1 MTTGAKDPIVKV
13 DRSKKIPVY
22 TVRKLLTDKET
33 EDIKAHFIEPHQYP
47 VVLKEDAD
55 VYTEDGAILLRF
67 RKNVLSKKAI
77 DSAYEGMKD
86 FVYRTTRDRG
96 IASGSP
102 KGLATGE
109 KNAVRSNILG
119 YFDKWSIGQRATF
132 KNSGIKAPGPC
143 RYCTFNVHHP
153 EKWKYI
159 TPLVKEIDAQY
170 KALCPKEHAS
180 QLRAAKKTPFH
191 ITGTAFST
199 VTTNLNFRTAAHQDT
214 GDWPEGLGNLVVIE
228 RGDKY
233 EGAYTGF
240 PQYGVGVDVRTGDF
254 LAMDVHQVHGNTPKS
269 PDTDNS
275 IRLSLVNYLREKIV
289 TRCKDQPL
297 YDAQALERRL
307 QAYRN
312 NKSVK
317 NRAAKEKAKGNRTRK
332 GRSKARV

>member
-1 MTTGAKDPIVKV
+1 MPNATDPIVSV

-22 TVRKLLTDKET
+22 TVRKLLTDAET
-33 EDIKAHFIEPHQYP
+33 EDIKAHFIEQKQYP

-55 VYTEDGAILLRF
+55 VYTEDGNILLRF
-67 RKNVLSKKAI
+67 RKNVLSKEAI

-86 FVYRTTRDRG
+86 FVTRKTSNRG

-102 KGLATGE
+102 KGLSTGE
-109 KNAVRSNILG
+109 KNPVRSNILG
-119 YFDKWSIGQRATF
+119 FFDKWSIAQRATF
-132 KNSGIKAPGPC
+132 KRSGVQAPGRC
-143 RYCTFNVHHP
+143 RYCTFNVKFP
-153 EKWKYI
+153 EKWEHI
-159 TPLVKEIDAQY
+159 TPLIKEINAQY
-170 KALCPKEHAS
+170 KRLCPKEHAS
-180 QLRAAKKTPFH
+180 QLRAAKKTPFR
-191 ITGTAFST
+191 IAGTAFST

-214 GDWPEGLGNLVVIE
+214 GDWPEGMGNLVVIE

-254 LAMDVHQVHGNTPKS
+254 LAMDVHQVHGNTPKV

-289 TRCKDQPL
+289 TRCQNQPL
-297 YDAQALERRL
+297 YDAQKLERKL

-312 NKSVK
+312 NKSRK
-317 NRAAKEKAKGNRTRK
+317 NAAAKAKGRGTRK
-332 GRSKARV
+332 IKKSKTM

>member
-1 MTTGAKDPIVKV
+1 MSKATDPIVSI

-22 TVRKLLTDKET
+22 IVRKLLTDAET
-33 EDIKAHFIEPHQYP
+33 EDIKAHFIEQKQYP

-55 VYTEDGAILLRF
+55 VYTEDGNILLRF
-67 RKNVLSKKAI
+67 RKNVLSKEAI

-132 KNSGIKAPGPC
+132 KRSGVKAPGSC
-143 RYCTFNVHHP
+143 RYCTFNVRHP

-170 KALCPKEHAS
+170 KALCPTEHAS

-254 LAMDVHQVHGNTPKS
+254 LAMDVHQVHGNTPKV

-289 TRCKDQPL
+289 TRCQNQPL
-297 YDAQALERRL
+297 YDAQKLEKKL
-307 QAYRN
+307 QAYRD
-312 NKSVK
+312 NKSRK
-317 NRAAKEKAKGNRTRK
+317 NAAAKAKGRGTRK
-332 GRSKARV
+332 IKRQSQTKM

>member
-1 MTTGAKDPIVKV
+1 MPKATDPIVSI

-22 TVRKLLTDKET
+22 TVRKLLTDAET
-33 EDIKAHFIEPHQYP
+33 EDIKAHFIEQKQYP

-55 VYTEDGAILLRF
+55 VYTEDGNILLRF
-67 RKNVLSKKAI
+67 RKNVLSKEAI

-132 KNSGIKAPGPC
+132 KRSGVKAPGSC
-143 RYCTFNVHHP
+143 RYCTFNVRHP

-170 KALCPKEHAS
+170 KALCPTEHAS

-254 LAMDVHQVHGNTPKS
+254 LAMDVHQVHGNTPKV

-289 TRCKDQPL
+289 TRCQNQPL
-297 YDAQALERRL
+297 YDAQKLEKKL
-307 QAYRN
+307 QAYRD
-312 NKSVK
+312 NKSRK
-317 NRAAKEKAKGNRTRK
+317 NAAAKAKGRGTRK
-332 GRSKARV
+332 IKRQSQTKM